1 MVKSA
6 IQMNPNCPGYFYIAG
21 CCDAYRRGAYQEAI
35 EDAIRMNM
43 PDYFHVP
50 AMLAA
55 CFGQLGRIDEAKKS
69 LNDLLAIRPDFASTG
84 RSEYLKWY
92 GPELAEHVLD
102 GLRKAGLDIPDA
114 PGAAPA
120 AQGHS

>member
-1 MVKSA
+1 
-6 IQMNPNCPGYFYIAG
+6 
-21 CCDAYRRGAYQEAI
+21 
-35 EDAIRMNM
+35 
-43 PDYFHVP
+43 
-50 AMLAA
+50 MLAA

-69 LNDLLAIRPDFASTG
+69 LNDLLAIRPDFASAA